1 MCKLK
6 RNNLLWKQGNM
17 AVSSK
22 LEQLPFLLD
31 AFGNAATEGNANS
44 SRHVRFLDFT
54 FTGNVMLAEMFR
66 ITRALV
72 ACILSNK
79 SQKYNT

>member
-6 RNNLLWKQGNM
+6 RNNSLWKQGNM

-54 FTGNVMLAEMFR
+54 FTGTGKISGAIISTYMLDKWR
-66 ITRALV
+66 ISDAL
-72 ACILSNK
+72 SK
-79 SQKYNT
+79 